1 LRKFEFDWSTHPLA
15 FRNVP
20 TAELSFLDIS
30 SMLSQLPQPQGL
42 VKRNS
47 IGIEIMT
54 GGQLI
59 EFHLTESVDRIF
71 RSNA

>member
-47 IGIEIMT
+47 IGIEIT
-54 GGQLI
+54 RYLWSKCILPVTQKNHQTFKLC
-59 EFHLTESVDRIF
+59 
-71 RSNA
+71 